1 MSNVRM
7 VIVDEWRDADGTRVI
22 TDIDID
28 SVVLDVGPVVA
39 EIASYFHLTHEA
51 IDQIDPFKNRRHEEQ
66 R

>member
-1 MSNVRM
+1 M